1 MEVSMAKNNRKEF
14 ILFRD
19 KVIILIFLLC
29 SLVTLYAIYKFNAIP
44 TKYLMIIVGVI
55 LLLFLIGALI
65 TMLTKPGKLKNFGKV
80 YSLILSLLLLLGT
93 RYLVT
98 GNSFLGKLTGANK
111 DTHVISVVVM
121 KDSKYKSI
129 EDVKELPIGAN
140 TRLDSK
146 NITKG
151 KKLIDEKY
159 KSDINIVDYEDYTE
173 LANDLYDGTQ
183 EVILLSEAHRG
194 FIQDEVKDFDE
205 KTRIIGTVAYEEEV
219 DFKNKNADVM
229 KDTFSM
235 FVTGIDTYGPVSS
248 VSRSDVNMIMTVDP
262 KNKQILLTS
271 IPRDYH
277 VELASF
283 GAYDKLT
290 HAGIYGVGES
300 MATLENLFDIDIDYF
315 VKVNFSSVETIID
328 ALGGVDVY
336 SRYAFQSFA
345 GVYFDEGINHV
356 DGRNGLIFARERY
369 NLPNGDNDRV
379 KNQQALITGILKKAM
394 SPAIITNYTSILNSV
409 SDSFQMSME
418 ESDFKKLIKQQINDM
433 SDWDIQSY
441 AVTGTGSSST
451 TTYSMPGP
459 ALYVMEPNYDTVR
472 QAHDYI
478 EAMERH
484 EVISVSE

>member
-1 MEVSMAKNNRKEF
+1 MAKNNRKEF

-19 KVIILIFLLC
+19 RVIVLIFLLC

-173 LANDLYDGTQ
+173 LANDLYDGTL

>member
-1 MEVSMAKNNRKEF
+1 MAKNNRKEF

-194 FIQDEVKDFDE
+194 FIQDEVKDFDD

>member
-1 MEVSMAKNNRKEF
+1 MAKNNRKEF

-159 KSDINIVDYEDYTE
+159 KSNINIVDYEDYTE

>member
-1 MEVSMAKNNRKEF
+1 MAKNNRKEF

-194 FIQDEVKDFDE
+194 FIQDL
-205 KTRIIGTVAYEEEV
+205 
-219 DFKNKNADVM
+219 
-229 KDTFSM
+229 S
-235 FVTGIDTYGPVSS
+235 
-248 VSRSDVNMIMTVDP
+248 
-262 KNKQILLTS
+262 
-271 IPRDYH
+271 
-277 VELASF
+277 
-283 GAYDKLT
+283 
-290 HAGIYGVGES
+290 
-300 MATLENLFDIDIDYF
+300 
-315 VKVNFSSVETIID
+315 
-328 ALGGVDVY
+328 
-336 SRYAFQSFA
+336 
-345 GVYFDEGINHV
+345 
-356 DGRNGLIFARERY
+356 LIH
-369 NLPNGDNDRV
+369 
-379 KNQQALITGILKKAM
+379 I
-394 SPAIITNYTSILNSV
+394 
-409 SDSFQMSME
+409 
-418 ESDFKKLIKQQINDM
+418 
-433 SDWDIQSY
+433 
-441 AVTGTGSSST
+441 
-451 TTYSMPGP
+451 
-459 ALYVMEPNYDTVR
+459 
-472 QAHDYI
+472 
-478 EAMERH
+478 
-484 EVISVSE
+484 

>member
-1 MEVSMAKNNRKEF
+1 MAKNNRKEF

>member
-1 MEVSMAKNNRKEF
+1 MAKNNRKEF

-19 KVIILIFLLC
+19 KVIVLIFLLC

-194 FIQDEVKDFDE
+194 FIQDEVKDFDD

-328 ALGGVDVY
+328 ALGGVEVY
-336 SRYAFQSFA
+336 SPYSFTTLHGGYQINQGMNSLS
-345 GVYFDEGINHV
+345 GVEGIGFV
-356 DGRNGLIFARERY
+356 RERY
-369 NLPNGDNDRV
+369 SLPNGDNDRV

>member
-1 MEVSMAKNNRKEF
+1 MAKNNRKEF

-19 KVIILIFLLC
+19 RVIVLIFLLC

-194 FIQDEVKDFDE
+194 FIQDEVKDFDD

>member
-1 MEVSMAKNNRKEF
+1 MAKNNRKEF

-19 KVIILIFLLC
+19 RVIVLIFLLC

-345 GVYFDEGINHV
+345 GVHFDEGINHV

>member
-1 MEVSMAKNNRKEF
+1 MAKNNRKEF

-19 KVIILIFLLC
+19 KVIVLIFLLC

-194 FIQDEVKDFDE
+194 FIQDEVKDFDD

>member
-1 MEVSMAKNNRKEF
+1 MAKNNRKEF

-129 EDVKELPIGAN
+129 EDVKELPISAN

>member
-1 MEVSMAKNNRKEF
+1 MAKNNRKEF

-19 KVIILIFLLC
+19 RVIVLIFLLC

-98 GNSFLGKLTGANK
+98 GNSFLGKLIGANK

>member
-1 MEVSMAKNNRKEF
+1 
-14 ILFRD
+14 
-19 KVIILIFLLC
+19 
-29 SLVTLYAIYKFNAIP
+29 
-44 TKYLMIIVGVI
+44 
-55 LLLFLIGALI
+55 
-65 TMLTKPGKLKNFGKV
+65 
-80 YSLILSLLLLLGT
+80 
-93 RYLVT
+93 
-98 GNSFLGKLTGANK
+98 
-111 DTHVISVVVM
+111 
-121 KDSKYKSI
+121 
-129 EDVKELPIGAN
+129 
-140 TRLDSK
+140 
-146 NITKG
+146 
-151 KKLIDEKY
+151 
-159 KSDINIVDYEDYTE
+159 TE

>member
-1 MEVSMAKNNRKEF
+1 MAKNNRKEF

-19 KVIILIFLLC
+19 RVIVLIFLLC

-441 AVTGTGSSST
+441 AVIGTGSSST

>member
-1 MEVSMAKNNRKEF
+1 MAKNNRKEF

-19 KVIILIFLLC
+19 KVIVLIFLLC

-328 ALGGVDVY
+328 ALGGVEVY

>member
-1 MEVSMAKNNRKEF
+1 MAKNNRKEF

-459 ALYVMEPNYDTVR
+459 ALYVMEPNYGTVR

>member
-1 MEVSMAKNNRKEF
+1 MAKNNRKEF

-19 KVIILIFLLC
+19 KVIVLIFLLC

-80 YSLILSLLLLLGT
+80 YSLILSLFLLLGT

-194 FIQDEVKDFDE
+194 FIQDEVKDFDD

>member
-19 KVIILIFLLC
+19 RVIVLIFLLC

>member
-1 MEVSMAKNNRKEF
+1 MAKNNRKEF

-173 LANDLYDGTQ
+173 LAKDLYDGTQ

-484 EVISVSE
+484 EVILVSE

>member
-1 MEVSMAKNNRKEF
+1 MAKNNRKEF

-459 ALYVMEPNYDTVR
+459 ALYVMESNYDTVR

>member
-1 MEVSMAKNNRKEF
+1 MAKNNRKEF

-19 KVIILIFLLC
+19 KVIVLIFLLC

-194 FIQDEVKDFDE
+194 FIQDEVKDFDD

-441 AVTGTGSSST
+441 AVTGIGSSST

>member
-1 MEVSMAKNNRKEF
+1 MAKNNRKEF

-19 KVIILIFLLC
+19 RVIVLIFLLC

>member
-1 MEVSMAKNNRKEF
+1 MAKNNKKEF

-19 KVIILIFLLC
+19 KVIVLIFLLC
-29 SLVTLYAIYKFNAIP
+29 SLVTLFAIYKFNAIP
-44 TKYLMIIVGVI
+44 TKYLMVIVGAI
-55 LLLFLIGALI
+55 LLLFLIGALF
-65 TMLTKPGKLKNFGKV
+65 TLLTKPGKLKNFGKI
-80 YSLILSLLLLLGT
+80 YSLVLSLLLLLGT

-98 GNSFLGKLTGANK
+98 GNSFLGKLTGADK

-121 KDSKYKSI
+121 KDSEYKSI
-129 EDVKELPIGAN
+129 DDVKDLSFGAN

-146 NITKG
+146 NIIKG
-151 KKLIDEKY
+151 KKLIDEKF
-159 KSDINIVDYEDYTE
+159 KSDINIIDYEDYTE

-205 KTRIIGTVAYEEEV
+205 KTRIIGTVAYEEDI
-219 DFKNKNADVM
+219 DFKNKNADVS

-248 VSRSDVNMIMTVDP
+248 VSRSDVNMIMTVNP
-262 KNKQILLTS
+262 KDKQILLTS

-379 KNQQALITGILKKAM
+379 RNQQALITGILKKAM

-418 ESDFKKLIKQQINDM
+418 ENDFKKIIKQQINDM

-484 EVISVSE
+484 EIITVSE